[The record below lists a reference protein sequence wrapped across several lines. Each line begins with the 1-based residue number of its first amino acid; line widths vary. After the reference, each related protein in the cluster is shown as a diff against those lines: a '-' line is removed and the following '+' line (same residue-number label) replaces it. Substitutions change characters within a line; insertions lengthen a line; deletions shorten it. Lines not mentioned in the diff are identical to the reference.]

1 MSAVKAI
8 YAGARAVGIVEED
21 DRRDFFERVTGKRK
35 LRDMTP
41 ADKETVVTEL
51 RRLGFKSNAR
61 RKLTGPFAKKLQALW
76 ISAWNLG
83 LVRSRKDEA
92 LLAFV
97 KRQTGISHTRFL
109 QDAKEA
115 ARAIEALKGWIERET
130 GLRLDDPDRP
140 DWMQDYNAQVAWS
153 QWSMLTPTATTSL
166 RGEFDSEVAKIS
178 GKATINL
185 LSRADWRAV
194 ANAFGVRIRK
204 EKTDGH
210 A

>member
-51 RRLGFKSNAR
+51 RRLGFKPSAR
-61 RKLTGPFAKKLQALW
+61 GKLTGPFAQKLQALW

-140 DWMQDYNAQVAWS
+140 DWMQDYNAQVAWA
-153 QWSMLTPTATTSL
+153 QWSILAPTATTSL
-166 RGEFDSEVAKIS
+166 RGEFDNEVAKIS
-178 GKATINL
+178 GKTTINL

-194 ANAFGVRIRK
+194 ANAFGTRIRK

-210 A
+210 P